1 MNAAR
6 TRIMVH
12 MNTTTHSSN
21 VKLRELIEAAGLTQ
35 DAALEKFNRGLVKP
49 VSLSGFKAW
58 LADPASQRWRRM
70 DEVYVAH
77 AEKAF
82 KAKKKV

>member
-1 MNAAR
+1 
-6 TRIMVH
+6 MVH
-12 MNTTTHSSN
+12 MNTTSPSSN
-21 VKLRELIEAAGLTQ
+21 AKLRELIQAAGLTQ

-58 LADPASQRWRRM
+58 LADPESQRWRRM
-70 DEVYVAH
+70 DEAYVAH

-82 KAKKKV
+82 RPKKKA